1 MHDPT
6 SLQHSLHLGRIR
18 LPDIDAVYK
27 GTMSLI
33 LFQVISALPSPGR
46 EDCPHCAD
54 ADTEKAGACLRL
66 YSHGSQELEL
76 WSSSLLQQQKHKEAL
91 RPTHLET
98 LGFSR
103 VPLMQLFV
111 SSSIFPSIH

>member
-6 SLQHSLHLGRIR
+6 SLQHSLHLGRIC

-33 LFQVISALPSPGR
+33 LSQVICALPSPLSLGPAQHSWPGR

-54 ADTEKAGACLRL
+54 ADTEKVGACLRL
-66 YSHGSQELEL
+66 YLHGSQELEL
-76 WSSSLLQQQKHKEAL
+76 WASSLLPARH
-91 RPTHLET
+91 
-98 LGFSR
+98 
-103 VPLMQLFV
+103 
-111 SSSIFPSIH
+111 